1 MKFGLI
7 LVVVIR
13 LFIFVFPLADVIK
26 NENKYTFEQFR
37 GFIRQLNWARRKS

>member
-1 MKFGLI
+1 MKFGVI

-13 LFIFVFPLADVIK
+13 LFIFVFPLVDAIK

-37 GFIRQLNWARRKS
+37 DSYE